1 MRRVLRTVITATAAA
16 ACVVG
21 GIAMARSADAAS
33 LVEVGSF
40 GNNPGHLRMHVYVP
54 NNAASPA
61 PIVLAMHGCG
71 GSGPGLYSG
80 SEFASLA
87 DRYGFIVIYPS
98 ASKKGNC
105 FDAWSPESHR
115 RDGGSDPVSLMS
127 MITYTEQQLHGDPN
141 RVYVTGTSSG
151 GMETNIMLGNYPD
164 VFKAGSAFM
173 GVPHSCFAD
182 ESDYVP
188 VQGASNCASG
198 RVKKSPQAWGDLVR
212 AADPG
217 FTGTRPRVQL
227 WHGEEDHFVDYTNL
241 QAEVD
246 QWTNVFGLAQTPSNT
261 DAHHPGWSR
270 RQFADRSGTVQV
282 EAYSAAGLGHMLP
295 VPGMAQIAIS
305 FFGLDGSTPS
315 AAPPGAGSPNPA
327 PSAPA
332 AGTPTTAPVTP
343 QPVASPPAA
352 TPPGSSPATG
362 KSPACT
368 ASYRVEHSWQ
378 GGYLASVTVSAA
390 QPDVSS
396 WTVTWDAVDGRAP
409 LSVWNG
415 QTSVQGS
422 TVSVRNMPWNGRLK
436 PGGTQFG
443 LISSGS
449 STSAPKLTC
458 TVGTRP

>member
-1 MRRVLRTVITATAAA
+1 MRRVLRTVVTATAAA
-16 ACVVG
+16 ACAVG
-21 GIAMARSADAAS
+21 GIAVARSAEAAS
-33 LVEVGSF
+33 LDEVSSF

-173 GVPHSCFAD
+173 GAAHSCFAD
-182 ESDYVP
+182 ESDFVP

-198 RVKKSPQAWGDLVR
+198 RVKKSAVEWGDLVR
-212 AADPG
+212 AADRG
-217 FTGTRPRVQL
+217 FTGPRPRVQL
-227 WHGEEDHFVDYTNL
+227 WHGVEDHFVDYANL

-246 QWTNVFGLAQTPSNT
+246 QWTNVFGLPQMPTNV
-261 DAHHPGWSR
+261 DAHHPGWTR
-270 RQFADRSGTVQV
+270 RQFTDPSGTVQV

-295 VPGMAQIAIS
+295 VPGMAQLAIS
-305 FFGLDGSTPS
+305 FFGLDGSTPPS
-315 AAPPGAGSPNPA
+315 APVGAGNPAPAPPVPGAGSPNPA
-327 PSAPA
+327 PAAPQHVA
-332 AGTPTTAPVTP
+332 APS
-343 QPVASPPAA
+343 VATSPGGP
-352 TPPGSSPATG
+352 PATG
-362 KSPACT
+362 KTPACT
-368 ASYRVEHSWQ
+368 ASYRVERSWQ
-378 GGYLASVTVSAA
+378 GGHLASVTVSAA
-390 QPDVSS
+390 QPDVST
-396 WTVTWDAVDGRAP
+396 WTVTWDTVDGRAP

-415 QTSVQGS
+415 QASVQGS
-422 TVSVRNMPWNGRLK
+422 TVSVRNMPWNGQLK
-436 PGGTQFG
+436 AGGIQFG
-443 LISSGS
+443 LVSDGS
-449 STSAPKLTC
+449 FASTPRLTC
-458 TVGTRP
+458 TGGTRP